1 MPNRFTKEHRLAMDK
16 VNRRNIAHSFLSKH
30 EIQLNEDFGKTIGSG
45 TVPYDKA
52 IDAMIAYNE
61 HMSDLF
67 IKRNNE
73 LELLINNSIPIPC
86 KENESIKEYVDRVIS
101 ECHFDVPPSNHID
114 TPEEKAIKDDI
125 INKLLDGINKD
136 TMKKAFDF
144 VMKDRT
150 HNEDEFLVKL
160 PLINKNNKFINTDF
174 GTKMPPQED

>member
-1 MPNRFTKEHRLAMDK
+1 MPNRFTKEQRLAMDK

-30 EIQLNEDFGKTIGSG
+30 EIQVNEDFGKTIGAG

-61 HMSDLF
+61 HMTNLF

-73 LELLINNSIPIPC
+73 LELLLEQSLSSNKEPIQR
-86 KENESIKEYVDRVIS
+86 KDNETIKEYVDRVIS

-114 TPEEKAIKDDI
+114 TPEEREIKYKIIDDYF
-125 INKLLDGINKD
+125 KSYNKD

-144 VMKDRT
+144 VMRGT
-150 HNEDEFLVKL
+150 N
-160 PLINKNNKFINTDF
+160 NKTKFINTDF

>member
-16 VNRRNIAHSFLSKH
+16 VNRRNIAHSFLSKY

-61 HMSDLF
+61 HMTDLF
-67 IKRNNE
+67 IKRNDE
-73 LELLINNSIPIPC
+73 LELLLEQSLSSNKEPIQR
-86 KENESIKEYVDRVIS
+86 KDNESIKEYVDRVIS
-101 ECHFDVPPSNHID
+101 ECHFDVTLSNHID

-125 INKLLDGINKD
+125 INKSLDGINKD

-144 VMKDRT
+144 VMRGT
-150 HNEDEFLVKL
+150 N
-160 PLINKNNKFINTDF
+160 NKTKFINTDF